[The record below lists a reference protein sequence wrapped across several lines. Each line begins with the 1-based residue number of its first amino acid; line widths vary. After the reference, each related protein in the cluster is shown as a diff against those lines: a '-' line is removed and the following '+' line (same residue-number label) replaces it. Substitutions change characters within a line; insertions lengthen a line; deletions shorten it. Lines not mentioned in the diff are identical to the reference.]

1 MSDPSSRRRHLG
13 RIALAPL
20 VAALVWAAFP
30 STAALPPLLEVG
42 RVADADVIAPI
53 RVVVLKDEVAR
64 AREAEN
70 LAATV
75 KPIVT
80 LHPEAGQ
87 QAVRAADRFFAA
99 LDSALAAGARP
110 ADAARA
116 AGVPLEASEAEAL
129 ARAGDRGA
137 LRAAVLRTLGRVA
150 EGYLAPGVSPS
161 DLGRAIVLRAGS
173 SDREVPV
180 ESVRTFSDLLVRGAA
195 LLPGGRGG
203 GTPATEGAFARLLG
217 EFYRPTLVY
226 EREATERRRDALRR
240 SVDSV
245 ETVVLAGQKI
255 VGAHEVVTEDA
266 ARQLEALRAALATS
280 GRGRTG
286 TLLATLGGLGLNTL
300 IVGLFGFILLFYRP
314 EHYRSWRSLLCFAAG
329 FALVAVVAG
338 LLARQSPPRIE
349 LIPVA
354 LPTMLLAILFDA
366 RIAAVAAMALAALI
380 GAQPALRGTDALV
393 FCFVGGVA
401 AALSLG
407 RIRSR
412 TQAYTSIASVAAIY
426 AVAAAVSGA
435 ADNESL
441 RAIGISAA
449 LGGVNAL
456 GSAAL
461 AMFLLPMLESFTRVT
476 TDLRLLELSDPNQ
489 SLLRRLATEAP
500 GTYAHS
506 VAMANLCEAACN
518 AIAKDGLL
526 ARVGCYYHDVGKLA
540 NPQMFVENL
549 GRARNP
555 HQPLSA
561 AQSAAVIRRHVED
574 GLALAREYRLP
585 EVVRRFIPEHHG
597 TQEITYFLERA
608 KEEAAGGGAAAVK
621 AELFRYPGPKPQT
634 AETAIAL
641 LADAVEAAL
650 RVLDEPAPETLRQ
663 AIDHLVTTRIESGQ
677 LDDAPLTL
685 KQIAIVKREFLR
697 VLSAQNHERIEY
709 PEDAGGITADW
720 ETARAD

>member
-20 VAALVWAAFP
+20 VAALAWAAFP

-80 LHPEAGQ
+80 FHPEAGQ

-161 DLGRAIVLRAGS
+161 DLGRTIVLRAGS

-195 LLPGGRGG
+195 LLPRGG

-441 RAIGISAA
+441 RAIGVSAA

-461 AMFLLPMLESFTRVT
+461 AMLLLPMLESFARVT
-476 TDLRLLELSDPNQ
+476 TDLRLLELADPNQ
-489 SLLRRLATEAP
+489 PLLRRLATEAP

-518 AIAKDGLL
+518 AIGKDGLL
-526 ARVGCYYHDVGKLA
+526 ARVGCYYHDVGKLT

-555 HQPLSA
+555 HEPLSA

-574 GLALAREYRLP
+574 GLTLAREHKLP

-608 KEEAAGGGAAAVK
+608 KEESGGGGGAALK
-621 AELFRYPGPKPQT
+621 PELFRYPGPKPQT

-650 RVLDEPAPETLRQ
+650 RVLDEPAPETLGQ
-663 AIDHLVTTRIESGQ
+663 AIDHLVKTRIESGQ
-677 LDDAPLTL
+677 LGDAPLTL
-685 KQIAIVKREFLR
+685 KQISIVKREFLR
-697 VLSAQNHERIEY
+697 VLSAQHHERIEY